1 MLGVQRGHF
10 GSVPESIPFLR
21 ALDAQ
26 VVTYSDSG
34 TDPAHLVTIGRAQA
48 GITFDTYCEEE
59 QRLGAELVTVYP
71 SDGTGFEVGAVSLPK
86 RAEER
91 RQAEDFL
98 AWVVSD
104 EGQALTSSIAGQ
116 VPISRRL
123 PDNLSQRLTALD
135 IAVYGAD
142 PQVESLKRSL
152 EIGAWQ
158 AQVYAPRGCS
168 PDEITNSPEPAC
180 GSVPARDA
188 KLTQIELGPSIA
200 RTGLLSLAAGGIAVL
215 LGSFIA
221 LALRFAPRRSLI
233 FIPLIL
239 LPGMVPPAVSA
250 EMLMLLGA
258 STYSIWTLLGAE
270 ALNATPFRTHHGLR
284 TILRISRRAPR
295 R

>member
-1 MLGVQRGHF
+1 MLGVQTGRF

-34 TDPAHLVTIGRAQA
+34 TDPTHLVAIGRAQA
-48 GITFDTYCEEE
+48 SITFDTYCEEE

-104 EGQALTSSIAGQ
+104 EGQALASSIAGQ

-135 IAVYGAD
+135 IPVYGAD

-158 AQVYAPRGCS
+158 AQVYAPRGC
-168 PDEITNSPEPAC
+168 T
-180 GSVPARDA
+180 
-188 KLTQIELGPSIA
+188 
-200 RTGLLSLAAGGIAVL
+200 
-215 LGSFIA
+215 
-221 LALRFAPRRSLI
+221 PR
-233 FIPLIL
+233 
-239 LPGMVPPAVSA
+239 
-250 EMLMLLGA
+250 
-258 STYSIWTLLGAE
+258 
-270 ALNATPFRTHHGLR
+270 
-284 TILRISRRAPR
+284 
-295 R
+295 

>member
-1 MLGVQRGHF
+1 MLGVQTGRF

-34 TDPAHLVTIGRAQA
+34 TDPTHLVAIGRAQA

-104 EGQALTSSIAGQ
+104 EGQALASSIAGQ
-116 VPISRRL
+116 VPISQHL
-123 PDNLSQRLTALD
+123 PDNLSQRLVALD

-158 AQVYAPRGCS
+158 AQVYAPRGCT

-180 GSVPARDA
+180 GSVPARDV
-188 KLTQIELGPSIA
+188 KLTRIVLGPSIA

-233 FIPLIL
+233 FIPLLL
-239 LPGMVPPAVSA
+239 LPGLVPPAVSA
-250 EMLMLLGA
+250 ETLMLLGA
-258 STYSIWTLLGAE
+258 PAYSI
-270 ALNATPFRTHHGLR
+270 
-284 TILRISRRAPR
+284 
-295 R
+295 